1 MKHGPIAL
9 IDTDMPVVFVAPRD
23 DVYRKVLSNM
33 QEVKARGGHVIA
45 VTTEGRDDLGTLVD
59 HRLSV
64 PATAPLLSPVLTTIP
79 LQLLAY
85 HLAVVRGCDV
95 DRPRLAVEGEKELS
109 DTFTVGP
116 GRLLPL
122 PGIGDVPLEGV
133 LRTELQAY
141 LTRRLAQNLND
152 PVVRAQAFVRLS
164 IQGEVTRPGYY
175 GIPAEALLSAAL
187 MAAGGTGTCA
197 AG

>member
-9 IDTDMPVVFVAPRD
+9 MDQDMRVVFAAPGE

-33 QEVKARGGHVIA
+33 QEVKGRGGHVIA

-95 DRPRLAVEGEKELS
+95 DRPRNLAKS
-109 DTFTVGP
+109 
-116 GRLLPL
+116 
-122 PGIGDVPLEGV
+122 
-133 LRTELQAY
+133 
-141 LTRRLAQNLND
+141 
-152 PVVRAQAFVRLS
+152 
-164 IQGEVTRPGYY
+164 VTRSEERRVGKECRSRWSPYH
-175 GIPAEALLSAAL
+175 
-187 MAAGGTGTCA
+187 
-197 AG
+197 